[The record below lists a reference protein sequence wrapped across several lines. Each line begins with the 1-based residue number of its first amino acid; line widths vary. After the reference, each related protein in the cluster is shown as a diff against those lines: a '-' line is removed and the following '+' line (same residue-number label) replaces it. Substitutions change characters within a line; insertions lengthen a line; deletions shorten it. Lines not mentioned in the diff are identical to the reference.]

1 MKSRQGYRHGIGWI
15 SAALGLCLLTVLS
28 IRFVSPRSAETP
40 LIPTALRRPLPP
52 GATPAARALWEAQG
66 WRLQA
71 FLAADAEREALEA
84 SDPGPLTSVEREA
97 SRRRRLIAADRAGH
111 LARARDAARRSAAL
125 ARTPDE
131 VTRAAALRARLE
143 CYAGH
148 HQVELQQA
156 RRLVKLAPR
165 MPESWMALRRAGRC
179 AGQEAL
185 VRQADAKMAALAG
198 PVAMRY
204 PPAAFRHDGW
214 DMETPALAYDPWD
227 SE

>member
-1 MKSRQGYRHGIGWI
+1 MKRRKDYRHGIGWV
-15 SAALGLCLLTVLS
+15 SAVLGLCLLIVLS
-28 IRFVSPRSAETP
+28 IRFVSPRSAEAP

-97 SRRRRLIAADRAGH
+97 SRRRRLIAADRGGY
-111 LARARDAARRSAAL
+111 LDRARDAARRSAAL

-131 VTRAAALRARLE
+131 AARAAALLARLE
-143 CYAGH
+143 CYAGQH
-148 HQVELQQA
+148 AAELRQA

-165 MPESWMALRRAGRC
+165 KPEFWLALRRASRC
-179 AGQEAL
+179 VGQEAL
-185 VRQADAKMAALAG
+185 VRQADSKLASLAA

-214 DMETPALAYDPWD
+214 DIETPALTSNPWN